1 MAEFIVAI
9 ELGSSVFRGIA
20 GKKNLDGSI
29 TVQALVKEDATQC
42 IRKGV
47 VNNID
52 KTATCLKN
60 IVAKL
65 SKTMKQ
71 NISHVY
77 VGVGGQSVRSVRNVI
92 VKDLPTETIVD
103 GDIVD
108 GLMDSNRGMDYPD
121 LEILNVVTQEY
132 KVGNQYV
139 VDPVGIKGT
148 RLEGNFLNIAQR
160 KLFYSN
166 LNEAFDKAGIAIAE
180 IFPAPL
186 VLADN
191 VLSESEKRGGC
202 VLVDLGADTTTVSVY
217 HKSLLRHL
225 AVIPLG
231 GINVTKDIT
240 ALKMEEREA
249 ELLKLK
255 HGSAYTEIADM
266 DPALTYSI
274 DGERTIESKQ
284 LIELVEARV
293 EEIVQNVWHQ
303 VPAEYVSKLLGGIIL
318 TGGGSNMKNIELA
331 FKKYTHMD
339 KIRKARFVNLAIKSN
354 IADINKHDTTLN
366 TIISLLAKGDMN
378 CAGGPIVHQQ
388 STGTDL
394 FGHTTTTT
402 PPHPTTNGEGGTQPH
417 TGGDNGGNGGNGGNN
432 TQPTP
437 PPAPEHTHD
446 PEPTPAPEKS
456 GFFSKFVKK
465 IKGFGG
471 KILEAEE

>member
-139 VDPVGIKGT
+139 VDPVGIKGI

-191 VLSESEKRGGC
+191 VLTESEKRGGC

-231 GINVTKDIT
+231 GNNVTKDIT

-378 CAGGPIVHQQ
+378 CAGGPIVHQPP
-388 STGTDL
+388 TGTDL
-394 FGHTTTTT
+394 FGQTTTTT
-402 PPHPTTNGEGGTQPH
+402 TTHQTTNGKGGTQPH
-417 TGGDNGGNGGNGGNN
+417 TGGDNGGNGGNN

-437 PPAPEHTHD
+437 PPAPEHTPA
-446 PEPTPAPEKS
+446 PEPTPAHEKS
-456 GFFSKFVKK
+456 GFFSKLAQK

>member
-1 MAEFIVAI
+1 MAEFFVAI

-191 VLSESEKRGGC
+191 VLTESEKRGGC

-231 GINVTKDIT
+231 GNNVTKDIT

-339 KIRKARFVNLAIKSN
+339 KIRKARFVNLAMKSN

-378 CAGGPIVHQQ
+378 CAGGPIVHQPP
-388 STGTDL
+388 TGTDL
-394 FGHTTTTT
+394 FGQTTTTT
-402 PPHPTTNGEGGTQPH
+402 TTHQTTNGEGGTQPH
-417 TGGDNGGNGGNGGNN
+417 TGGDNGGNGGNN

-437 PPAPEHTHD
+437 PPAPEHTPA
-446 PEPTPAPEKS
+446 PEPTPAHEKS
-456 GFFSKFVKK
+456 GFFSKLAQK

>member
-191 VLSESEKRGGC
+191 VLTES
-202 VLVDLGADTTTVSVY
+202 
-217 HKSLLRHL
+217 
-225 AVIPLG
+225 
-231 GINVTKDIT
+231 

-354 IADINKHDTTLN
+354 IDDIKKHDTTLN

-378 CAGGPIVHQQ
+378 CAGGPIHPT
-388 STGTDL
+388 TGTDL
-394 FGHTTTTT
+394 FGQTPTTTST
-402 PPHPTTNGEGGTQPH
+402 HSTTNGEGGTQQH
-417 TGGDNGGNGGNGGNN
+417 TSSDNGGNGGNGGNN

-437 PPAPEHTHD
+437 PPAPEPTHD

-456 GFFSKFVKK
+456 GFFSKLANKLK
-465 IKGFGG
+465 DFGG

>member
-191 VLSESEKRGGC
+191 VLTESEKRGGC

-231 GINVTKDIT
+231 GNNVTKDIT

-366 TIISLLAKGDMN
+366 TIISLLAKGDMI
-378 CAGGPIVHQQ
+378 CAGGPIVHQPP
-388 STGTDL
+388 TGTDL
-394 FGHTTTTT
+394 FGQTTTTT
-402 PPHPTTNGEGGTQPH
+402 TTHQTTNGEGGTQPH
-417 TGGDNGGNGGNGGNN
+417 TGGDNGGNGGNN

-437 PPAPEHTHD
+437 PPAPEHTPA
-446 PEPTPAPEKS
+446 PEPTPAHEKS
-456 GFFSKFVKK
+456 GFFSKLAQK

>member
-191 VLSESEKRGGC
+191 VLTESEKRGGC
-202 VLVDLGADTTTVSVY
+202 VLVELGADTTTVSVY

-231 GINVTKDIT
+231 GNNVTKDIT

-378 CAGGPIVHQQ
+378 CAGGPIVHQPP
-388 STGTDL
+388 TGTDL
-394 FGHTTTTT
+394 FGQTTTTT
-402 PPHPTTNGEGGTQPH
+402 TTHQTTNGEGGTQPH
-417 TGGDNGGNGGNGGNN
+417 TGGDNGGNGGNN

-437 PPAPEHTHD
+437 PPAPEHTPA
-446 PEPTPAPEKS
+446 PEPTPAHEKS
-456 GFFSKFVKK
+456 GFFSKLAQK

>member
-180 IFPAPL
+180 LFPAPL

-191 VLSESEKRGGC
+191 VLTESEKRGGC

-231 GINVTKDIT
+231 GNNVTKDIT

-378 CAGGPIVHQQ
+378 CAGGPIVHQPP
-388 STGTDL
+388 TGTDL
-394 FGHTTTTT
+394 FGQTTTTT
-402 PPHPTTNGEGGTQPH
+402 TTHQTTNGEGGTQPH
-417 TGGDNGGNGGNGGNN
+417 TGGDNGGNGGNN

-437 PPAPEHTHD
+437 PPAPEHTPA
-446 PEPTPAPEKS
+446 PEPTPAHEKS
-456 GFFSKFVKK
+456 GFFSKLAQK

>member
-1 MAEFIVAI
+1 M
-9 ELGSSVFRGIA
+9 
-20 GKKNLDGSI
+20 
-29 TVQALVKEDATQC
+29 
-42 IRKGV
+42 
-47 VNNID
+47 
-52 KTATCLKN
+52 
-60 IVAKL
+60 
-65 SKTMKQ
+65 
-71 NISHVY
+71 
-77 VGVGGQSVRSVRNVI
+77 
-92 VKDLPTETIVD
+92 
-103 GDIVD
+103 
-108 GLMDSNRGMDYPD
+108 
-121 LEILNVVTQEY
+121 
-132 KVGNQYV
+132 
-139 VDPVGIKGT
+139 GIKGT

-191 VLSESEKRGGC
+191 VLTESEKRGGC

-231 GINVTKDIT
+231 GNNVTKDIT

-354 IADINKHDTTLN
+354 IDDIKKHDTTLN

-402 PPHPTTNGEGGTQPH
+402 TTHQTTNGEGGTQPH
-417 TGGDNGGNGGNGGNN
+417 TGGDNGGNGGNN

>member
-20 GKKNLDGSI
+20 GKKNPDGSI

-191 VLSESEKRGGC
+191 VLTESEKRGGC

-231 GINVTKDIT
+231 GNNVTKDIT

-394 FGHTTTTT
+394 FGQTTTTT
-402 PPHPTTNGEGGTQPH
+402 TTHPTTNGEGGTQPH
-417 TGGDNGGNGGNGGNN
+417 TGGDNGGNGGNN

-437 PPAPEHTHD
+437 PPAPGPTPA
-446 PEPTPAPEKS
+446 PEPTPAPVKS

-465 IKGFGG
+465 IKDLGG

>member
-191 VLSESEKRGGC
+191 VLTESEKRGGC

-231 GINVTKDIT
+231 GNNVTKDIT

-394 FGHTTTTT
+394 FGQTTTTT
-402 PPHPTTNGEGGTQPH
+402 TTHQTTNGEGGTQPH
-417 TGGDNGGNGGNGGNN
+417 TGGDNGGNGGNN

-437 PPAPEHTHD
+437 PPAPEHTPA
-446 PEPTPAPEKS
+446 PEPTPAHEKS
-456 GFFSKFVKK
+456 GFFSKLAQK

>member
-191 VLSESEKRGGC
+191 VLTESEKRGGC

-231 GINVTKDIT
+231 GNNVTKDIT

-378 CAGGPIVHQQ
+378 RAGGPIVHQPP
-388 STGTDL
+388 TGTDL
-394 FGHTTTTT
+394 FGQTTTTT
-402 PPHPTTNGEGGTQPH
+402 TTHQTTNGEGGTQPH
-417 TGGDNGGNGGNGGNN
+417 TGGDNGGNGGNN

-437 PPAPEHTHD
+437 PPAPEHTPA
-446 PEPTPAPEKS
+446 PEPTPAHEKS
-456 GFFSKFVKK
+456 GFFSKLAQK
-465 IKGFGG
+465 IKDFGG